1 MFPVYGSTTEPEVA
15 SVPEPTPAP
24 PVEEAPVVAFEPYV
38 SPEPV
43 PAPEPAP
50 EPVAAEPVP
59 TAPEPAPE
67 PVAVEPT
74 PEPAPEPVA
83 AEPVP
88 TAPEPAPEPVAVEPT
103 PEPAPEPVAAEPV
116 SEPTPEPVAA
126 APEPVVEAD
135 DDELLAGV
143 EKVYSTA
150 EAAEFFGKSNQW
162 LYWGLRNNIFVD
174 VNGQTIEPHRIG
186 KGKRRRFTLPIIREI
201 ALACYRRGNLKED
214 ELKAILRKILLAEHG
229 EAAFDSS
236 E

>member
-43 PAPEPAP
+43 PA
-50 EPVAAEPVP
+50 
-59 TAPEPAPE
+59 
-67 PVAVEPT
+67 

>member
-1 MFPVYGSTTEPEVA
+1 MFPVYGSTTEPEAAPV
-15 SVPEPTPAP
+15 SEPTPPAP

-43 PAPEPAP
+43 PAPAPEPAP

-59 TAPEPAPE
+59 APEPTPE

-83 AEPVP
+83 V
-88 TAPEPAPEPVAVEPT
+88 
-103 PEPAPEPVAAEPV
+103 EPV
-116 SEPTPEPVAA
+116 SEPAPEPVAA

-229 EAAFDSS
+229 EAAFDA

>member
-1 MFPVYGSTTEPEVA
+1 MFPVYGSTTEPEA
-15 SVPEPTPAP
+15 APVPEPTPA

-43 PAPEPAP
+43 PAPA
-50 EPVAAEPVP
+50 
-59 TAPEPAPE
+59 
-67 PVAVEPT
+67 

-88 TAPEPAPEPVAVEPT
+88 EPVVPPEIELTGEPQPLPEPAPEPT
-103 PEPAPEPVAAEPV
+103 PDPVAAEPV
-116 SEPTPEPVAA
+116 SEPEAP
-126 APEPVVEAD
+126 APEPVIDTD
-135 DDELLAGV
+135 DDELMTGV

-174 VNGQTIEPHRIG
+174 VNGNTIEPHRIG

-229 EAAFDSS
+229 EGAFDPA

>member
-1 MFPVYGSTTEPEVA
+1 MFPVYGSTTEPEAAPV
-15 SVPEPTPAP
+15 SEPTPPAP

-43 PAPEPAP
+43 PAP
-50 EPVAAEPVP
+50 
-59 TAPEPAPE
+59 APEPAPE
-67 PVAVEPT
+67 PT
-74 PEPAPEPVA
+74 
-83 AEPVP
+83 
-88 TAPEPAPEPVAVEPT
+88 PEPVAVEPT

-116 SEPTPEPVAA
+116 SEPAPEPVAA

>member
-43 PAPEPAP
+43 PAPAPEPTP

-59 TAPEPAPE
+59 AP
-67 PVAVEPT
+67 EPT
-74 PEPAPEPVA
+74 PEPA
-83 AEPVP
+83 
-88 TAPEPAPEPVAVEPT
+88 PAPEPVAVEPT

-126 APEPVVEAD
+126 AEPVVEAD

-229 EAAFDSS
+229 EAAFDSA

>member
-1 MFPVYGSTTEPEVA
+1 MFPVYGSTTEPEAAPV
-15 SVPEPTPAP
+15 SEPTPA

-43 PAPEPAP
+43 PAPA
-50 EPVAAEPVP
+50 
-59 TAPEPAPE
+59 
-67 PVAVEPT
+67 

-88 TAPEPAPEPVAVEPT
+88 APEPVMEPVVEAAPEPAPEPT
-103 PEPAPEPVAAEPV
+103 PEPVAAEPV
-116 SEPTPEPVAA
+116 SEPEAP
-126 APEPVVEAD
+126 APEPVIDTD
-135 DDELLAGV
+135 DDELMTGV

-174 VNGQTIEPHRIG
+174 VNGNTIEPHRIG

-229 EAAFDSS
+229 EGAFDPA

>member
-43 PAPEPAP
+43 PAPAPEPAP

-59 TAPEPAPE
+59 APEPTPEPAPAPE

-74 PEPAPEPVA
+74 PEP
-83 AEPVP
+83 
-88 TAPEPAPEPVAVEPT
+88 
-103 PEPAPEPVAAEPV
+103 VAAEPV
-116 SEPTPEPVAA
+116 SEPAPEPVAA

-229 EAAFDSS
+229 EAAFDPA

>member
-1 MFPVYGSTTEPEVA
+1 MFPVYGSTTEPEA
-15 SVPEPTPAP
+15 APVPEPTPA

-43 PAPEPAP
+43 PA
-50 EPVAAEPVP
+50 
-59 TAPEPAPE
+59 
-67 PVAVEPT
+67 

-174 VNGQTIEPHRIG
+174 VNGQTIGPHRIG

-229 EAAFDSS
+229 EAAFDSA

>member
-15 SVPEPTPAP
+15 SVPEPTPPAP

-43 PAPEPAP
+43 PAPAPEPAP

-59 TAPEPAPE
+59 APEPTPEPAPAPE

-74 PEPAPEPVA
+74 PEP
-83 AEPVP
+83 
-88 TAPEPAPEPVAVEPT
+88 
-103 PEPAPEPVAAEPV
+103 VAAEPV
-116 SEPTPEPVAA
+116 SEPAPEPVAA

-229 EAAFDSS
+229 EAAFDSA